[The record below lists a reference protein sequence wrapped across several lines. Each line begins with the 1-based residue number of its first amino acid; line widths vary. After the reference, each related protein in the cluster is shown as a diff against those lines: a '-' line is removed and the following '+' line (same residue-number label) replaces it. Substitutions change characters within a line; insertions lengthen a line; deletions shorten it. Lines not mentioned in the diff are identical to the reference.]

1 MIIVRVRECAR
12 GRPRWVGVSAGRGRA
27 LVSRLHGGS
36 GGGVDL
42 GERVEPQ
49 LNFGSLGGGGTG
61 ERVAT
66 RGQRGR
72 DAAGISVPAQAG
84 RLRRQ
89 KNAAQHD
96 C

>member
-61 ERVAT
+61 ERVE
-66 RGQRGR
+66 
-72 DAAGISVPAQAG
+72 AAGARCRRYKCSCAG
-84 RLRRQ
+84 R
-89 KNAAQHD
+89 AAAKAKER
-96 C
+96 CPT